1 MSFFYP
7 RSVRGKL
14 LVNEPARRIL
24 WYVDEFQIGAHGTMG
39 SNGRSG
45 SIVAR

>member
-24 WYVDEFQIGAHGTMG
+24 WYVDEFQIRAALDGLAAL
-39 SNGRSG
+39 SE
-45 SIVAR
+45 AA